1 MLHDELKYYKNII
14 GNKHYRQIIYL
25 SKKDYEKVELGKPY
39 NLTAYVSKKKNKIPT
54 ALFLTKKQIK
64 DFVMAEYEDGYF
76 NLTLSKDQIE
86 KTLKETQNINVKI
99 SNILDKLSNAKSNL
113 EFRRE
118 KNLKKFIAD
127 LMKYSSKTP
136 MLESRKQQDEKV
148 IKSYLDKNKQIGNYY
163 ETFIRLNNVDLV
175 KFIKKCISGDTNTS
189 FIIDFDYKS
198 KVKDFFPFVVY
209 LTAKQKRFYYLW
221 LGTKRFELEMSKTQ
235 FHKTCFASIVIN
247 RDIYYYKN
255 YGNFPLPIKFNM
267 KFIAPLAIEMKNVI
281 DFDEDSIP
289 TTTTTKS
296 IPK

>member
-1 MLHDELKYYKNII
+1 
-14 GNKHYRQIIYL
+14 
-25 SKKDYEKVELGKPY
+25 
-39 NLTAYVSKKKNKIPT
+39 
-54 ALFLTKKQIK
+54 
-64 DFVMAEYEDGYF
+64 MAEYEDGYF

-86 KTLKETQNINVKI
+86 TTLKETQNINVKI
-99 SNILDKLSNAKSNL
+99 SNILDKLSNAKANL

-136 MLESRKQQDEKV
+136 MLKSRKQQDEKV

-163 ETFIRLNNVDLV
+163 ETFIRLNNADLV

-255 YGNFPLPIKFNM
+255 YGNFPLPIKFNI